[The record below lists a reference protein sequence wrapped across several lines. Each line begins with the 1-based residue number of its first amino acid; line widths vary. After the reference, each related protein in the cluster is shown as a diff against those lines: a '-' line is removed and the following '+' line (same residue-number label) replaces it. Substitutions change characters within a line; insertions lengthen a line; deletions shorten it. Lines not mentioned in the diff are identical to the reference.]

1 MNVLRVI
8 LSGVAAKDP
17 GQTPYVILSEATLV
31 AKSKDLGGPAF
42 PRRHALFYGVV
53 PGLSPVPHLVK
64 PSLAS
69 LAVIPAHHHV
79 IPARHHVIPARHH
92 VIPAQAGISLL
103 VPRVSALACND
114 RCRETLEEAA

>member
-1 MNVLRVI
+1 MTNALRVI

-17 GQTPYVILSEATLV
+17 GQILRVILSEATLV
-31 AKSKDLGGPAF
+31 AKSKDLGGPAL
-42 PRRHALFYGVV
+42 PRRHALFCGATLRLAARA
-53 PGLSPVPHLVK
+53 PLTK
-64 PSLAS
+64 PSLAP

-79 IPARHHVIPARHH
+79 IPARNH

>member
-1 MNVLRVI
+1 MTNIMCHPERNAVSKPLR
-8 LSGVAAKDP
+8 
-17 GQTPYVILSEATLV
+17 VILSEATLV
-31 AKSKDLGGPAF
+31 AKSKDLGGPAL
-42 PRRHALFYGVV
+42 PRRHALFCGATLRLAARA
-53 PGLSPVPHLVK
+53 PLTK

-69 LAVIPAHHHV
+69 LAVIPAH
-79 IPARHHVIPARHH
+79 HH